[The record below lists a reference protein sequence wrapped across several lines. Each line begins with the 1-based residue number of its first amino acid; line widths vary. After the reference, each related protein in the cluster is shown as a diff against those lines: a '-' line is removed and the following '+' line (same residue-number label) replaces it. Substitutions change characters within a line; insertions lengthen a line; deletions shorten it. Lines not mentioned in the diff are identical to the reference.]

1 MATELVIKS
10 WCDVCL
16 EGGDNTPG
24 ETLTIAAGA
33 VPAFDIELCPRHA
46 KPLAEAVAALA
57 PFGRG
62 VGKGVPRVPNAQR
75 ARGDQSPNAQACPV
89 CTNPFRTTA
98 ALRSHL
104 RREHGQSLA
113 DVGIEPATHH
123 CPECG
128 SAFGNGQGLASHV
141 RRTHPEAWRAQRSA

>member
-33 VPAFDIELCPRHA
+33 VAPFDIELCPRHA
-46 KPLAEAVAALA
+46 KPLAEAVTALA
-57 PFGRG
+57 PFGRA
-62 VGKGVPRVPNAQR
+62 VGKGVPKVPNTERPRPDQVKDPQTCPACG
-75 ARGDQSPNAQACPV
+75 RGYNSL
-89 CTNPFRTTA
+89 A

-104 RREHGQSLA
+104 RREHEKSLA
-113 DVGIEPATHH
+113 DVGLEPSTHK
-123 CPECG
+123 CPECQ
-128 SAFGNGQGLASHV
+128 SAFGNGQGLASHI
-141 RRTHPEAWRAQRSA
+141 RGTHPEAWRAQRSA